1 MRWTIITMI
10 FAIACEGPA
19 GPQGLQGAPGSQGP
33 QGPSG
38 AAGDAGAPGE
48 PGTGPWLTQP
58 GVAVQVTGL
67 AFAGNAAKV
76 AFTVTDGAGAPLDVR
91 GRLTSGT
98 VAMSFV
104 L

>member
-19 GPQGLQGAPGSQGP
+19 GSQGPQGDPGSQGP

-38 AAGDAGAPGE
+38 AAGDAGAPGK

-67 AFAGNAAKV
+67 AFADNVAKV
-76 AFTVTDGAGAPLDVR
+76 SFTVTDGAGHRSTSAAGSPAAPSR
-91 GRLTSGT
+91 
-98 VAMSFV
+98 
-104 L
+104 